1 MIKTGLGVE
10 PVLAEAEAFGIK
22 SDLPFAGEGLD
33 LFCLN
38 ERIEK
43 KEREKQIQSQE
54 AREVHEEI

>member
-1 MIKTGLGVE
+1 
-10 PVLAEAEAFGIK
+10 
-22 SDLPFAGEGLD
+22 LD

-54 AREVHEEI
+54 AREVHEGFKS

>member
-1 MIKTGLGVE
+1 
-10 PVLAEAEAFGIK
+10 
-22 SDLPFAGEGLD
+22 LD

-54 AREVHEEI
+54 AREVHEEG